1 MSRPPEMQLSLDGV
15 QIHYVDNVETAFECK
30 RWLSTLDKVAVDTES
45 TGLNKDVDF
54 ARIAQFGD
62 SRQAY
67 VIPIENP
74 GWAGLVV
81 ELLTK
86 FDGRFIAHNLV
97 YDDAMLKNAV
107 GVGFPEGRSDDTRLK
122 AHVIDASHS
131 LALKNLAKRHVD
143 PRAGML
149 QDDLSEVF
157 AKGNWTWATIPLT
170 YEAYWFYAGLDTVLT
185 YQLDDYLN
193 PIVQREAPDSY
204 ALEIAVAWVCE
215 RMERRGVR
223 IDREYT
229 QELADDLLAYV
240 EQAEAWCKTNYGV
253 YPGSNNAVIQRLQR
267 DGVEFNKYTKGGAIS
282 LDKDV
287 LGALDHPLA
296 QTVLGRRQAQ
306 KMASTYLEN
315 YLEMSVRDGRIHPSI
330 NTVGG
335 TGKNPFEPGGSSGV
349 RTGRMSSSNPNI
361 QNVPTRG
368 KASKRIRRCF
378 VPDEDQVWIKADFSQ
393 IEMRVMA
400 HMANDQGMIDA
411 FKSEGDFFVNLA
423 RDIFSEPNFR
433 KSDPR
438 RQLVKNGGYAKI
450 YGAGIPK
457 FAATANVAEDVARSF
472 MHRFDAT
479 FPDVPRWIRQV
490 ERDAQQRLADDGEAY
505 IRSPLTN
512 RKHVADPGKL
522 YVLVNYVCQGTAGE
536 IMKQKIVELDQAGLG
551 PHMLFPVHDEQDLSV
566 PRDDLEDVK
575 ATVHDVMFDDQLL
588 SVPIAASIDCGPN
601 WGDVSD

>member
-1 MSRPPEMQLSLDGV
+1 MTLDNV
-15 QIHYVDNVETAFECK
+15 KIHYVDNVETAFECK
-30 RWLSTLDKVAVDTES
+30 RWLSTLSKVAVDTES
-45 TGLNKDVDF
+45 TGLDKDVDR
-54 ARIAQFGD
+54 ARLVQFGD
-62 SRQAY
+62 ARRAY
-67 VIPIENP
+67 VVPLENP
-74 GWAGLVV
+74 SWSGLAV
-81 ELLTK
+81 ELLTT
-86 FDGRFIAHNLV
+86 FEGNFILHNLV
-97 YDDAMLKNAV
+97 YDDAMLRNAI
-107 GVGFPEGRSDDTRLK
+107 GVGIPETRSGDTRLK
-122 AHVIDASHS
+122 AHVLDSSHS
-131 LALKNLAKRHVD
+131 LALKSLAKRHVD
-143 PRAGML
+143 RRAGML

-157 AKGNWTWATIPLT
+157 AKGNWNWATIPLT

-185 YQLDDYLN
+185 YQLDDYLD
-193 PIVQREAPDSY
+193 PLVRAEAPASY
-204 ALEIAVAWVCE
+204 ALEMAVAWVCE

-229 QELADDLLAYV
+229 QSLADELLGYV
-240 EQAEAWCKTNYGV
+240 ETAERWCREHYGV
-253 YPGSNNAVIQRLQR
+253 YPGSNSAVIKRLQR
-267 DGVEFNKYTKGGAIS
+267 DNVEFTKYTEGGQIS
-282 LDKDV
+282 LDKYV
-287 LGALDHPLA
+287 LGAINHPLA
-296 QTVLGRRQAQ
+296 QTVLARRQAQ

-315 YLEMSVRDGRIHPSI
+315 YLEMSARDGRIHPSI

-378 VPDEDQVWIKADFSQ
+378 VPDEGEAWIKADFSQ

-400 HMANDQGMIDA
+400 HMANDQRMIDA
-411 FKSEGDFFVNLA
+411 FKNEGDFFVNLA
-423 RDIFSEPNFR
+423 RDIFHEPDFQ

-457 FAATANVAEDVARSF
+457 FAATANVDEEEASSF
-472 MHRFDAT
+472 MQRFDAT
-479 FPDVPRWIRQV
+479 FPNVPRWIRQV
-490 ERDAQQRLADDGEAY
+490 ERDALDRLNNEGEAY

-512 RKHVADPGKL
+512 RKHVADAGKL

-536 IMKQKIVELDQAGLG
+536 IMKQKIVEMDQAGLG
-551 PHMLFPVHDEQDLSV
+551 PYMLFPVHDEQDLSA
-566 PRDDLEDVK
+566 PLDELEDVK
-575 ATVHDVMFDDQLL
+575 ATVRDIMHDDQLL

>member
-1 MSRPPEMQLSLDGV
+1 MTLSDV
-15 QIHYVDNVETAFECK
+15 QIHYVDDVETAYECK
-30 RWLSTLDKVAVDTES
+30 RWLSTCHKVAVDTES
-45 TGLNKDVDF
+45 TGLNKDQDF

-62 SRQAY
+62 ARRAY

-86 FDGRFIAHNLV
+86 FEGDFIAHNLV

-107 GVGFPEGRSDDTRLK
+107 GVGFPEGRSHDTRLK
-122 AHVIDASHS
+122 AHVLDSSHS

-185 YQLDDYLN
+185 YQLDDYLD
-193 PIVQREAPDSY
+193 PIVQAEAPESY
-204 ALEIAVAWVCE
+204 ALELAVAWVCE
-215 RMERRGVR
+215 RMERRGVL

-229 QELADDLLAYV
+229 QGLADDMLTYV
-240 EQAEAWCKTNYGV
+240 EVAEKWCKDNYGV
-253 YPGSNNAVIQRLQR
+253 YPGSNKAVIQRLQR
-267 DGVEFNKYTKGGAIS
+267 DNVQFTQYTKGGAIS

-287 LGALDHPLA
+287 LGGINHPLA

-315 YLEMSVRDGRIHPSI
+315 YLEMSTSDGRIHPSI

-368 KASKRIRRCF
+368 KAAKRIRRCF
-378 VPDEDQVWIKADFSQ
+378 VPDPDQVWIKADFSQ

-400 HMANDQGMIDA
+400 HMSDDQRMIDA
-411 FKSEGDFFVNLA
+411 FRSEGDFFVNLA
-423 RDIFSEPNFR
+423 VDIFNEPDFQ

-457 FAATANVAEDVARSF
+457 FAATAGVTEDVARPF
-472 MHRFDAT
+472 MQRFDAT
-479 FPDVPRWIRQV
+479 FPDVVRWIRSV
-490 ERDAQQRLADDGEAY
+490 ERDAQQRLADEGEPY

-512 RKHVADPGKL
+512 RKHVADAGKL
-522 YVLVNYVCQGTAGE
+522 YTLVNYVCQGTAGE
-536 IMKQKIVELDQAGLG
+536 IMKYKIVELDQAGLG

-566 PRDDLEDVK
+566 PRDEFEDAK
-575 ATVHDVMFDDQLL
+575 ATIHDVMFDDQLL
-588 SVPIAASIDCGPN
+588 SVPIAASIDSGPN

>member
-1 MSRPPEMQLSLDGV
+1 MGLDGV
-15 QIHYVDNVETAFECK
+15 KIHYVDNVETAFECK

-45 TGLNKDVDF
+45 TGLNKDTDF
-54 ARIAQFGD
+54 ARVAQFGD
-62 SRQAY
+62 DRQAY

-81 ELLTK
+81 ELMTT
-86 FDGRFIAHNLV
+86 FEGQFIAHNLV
-97 YDDAMLKNAV
+97 YDDAMLRNAI
-107 GVGFPEGRSDDTRLK
+107 GVGFPENRSGDTRLK
-122 AHVIDASHS
+122 AHVLDASHS
-131 LALKNLAKRHVD
+131 LALKNLSKRHVD

-149 QDDLSEVF
+149 QDDLSEIF
-157 AKGNWTWATIPLT
+157 AKGNWTWATIPTTL
-170 YEAYWFYAGLDTVLT
+170 EAYWFYAGLDTVLT
-185 YQLDDYLN
+185 YQLDDYLD
-193 PIVQREAPDSY
+193 PRVQSEAPDSY
-204 ALEIAVAWVCE
+204 ALEMAVAWVCE

-223 IDREYT
+223 VDREYT
-229 QELADDLLAYV
+229 QSLADELLTYV
-240 EQAEAWCKTNYGV
+240 DRAEAWCREHYGV
-253 YPGSNNAVIQRLQR
+253 YPGSNNAVVQRLKR
-267 DGVEFNKYTKGGAIS
+267 DGVEFTKYTGNGNIC
-282 LDKDV
+282 LDKHV
-287 LGALDHPLA
+287 LGAIDHPLA

-368 KASKRIRRCF
+368 KAAKRIRRCF
-378 VPDEDQVWIKADFSQ
+378 VPDDDQVWIKADFSQ

-400 HMANDQGMIDA
+400 HMAHDQRMIDA
-411 FKSEGDFFVNLA
+411 FKTDGDFFVNLA
-423 RDIFSEPNFR
+423 RDIFNEPDFQ

-457 FAATANVAEDVARSF
+457 FAETANVDEPTAYAF
-472 MHRFDAT
+472 MQRFDAT

-490 ERDAQQRLADDGEAY
+490 ERDALERLNDEGEAY
-505 IRSPLTN
+505 VRSPLTN
-512 RKHVADPGKL
+512 RKHVADAGKL

-536 IMKQKIVELDQAGLG
+536 IMKRKIVELDQAGLG

-566 PRDDLEDVK
+566 PRDDLDDVK
-575 ATVHDVMFDDQLL
+575 QVVRDVMHDDELL